1 MNKLMTLDE
10 VKQVELEILE
20 YVDKICKEN
29 NIQYSLADGTML
41 GAMRHK
47 NNNCGKKLAA
57 I

>member
-1 MNKLMTLDE
+1 MTLDE

-47 NNNCGKKLAA
+47 NNYCGKKLAA